1 MLSHRYTQAVDYARE
16 AHGSQVRKGTALP
29 YIHHPLA
36 VSSLVLEYGGDEDQ
50 AIAALLHDVVE
61 DCGAFHEEQ
70 IRRQFGQRVAYIVM
84 ACTDGTRESK
94 AAATTPEL
102 RRADW
107 ERRKHGYLAALRDEH
122 DEVLLV
128 SGCDKL
134 HNARAIVADLRR
146 PDVGSAVFGRFTG
159 GREGTLWYYG
169 ELARIFG
176 ARGQP
181 MAPALAD
188 AVAAMGSEPATSG

>member
-16 AHGSQVRKGTALP
+16 AHGSQVRKGTAVP

-36 VSSLVLEYGGDEDQ
+36 VSSLVLEHGGDEDQ

-61 DCGAFHEEQ
+61 DCGAFHEAQ
-70 IRRQFGQRVAYIVM
+70 IHRQFGPRVARIVM

-107 ERRKHGYLAALRDEH
+107 QRRKHDYLAALRDEPG
-122 DEVLLV
+122 EVLLV

-134 HNARAIVADLRR
+134 HNAQSIVADLRR
-146 PDVGSAVFGRFTG
+146 PGVGPAVFGRFTG

-169 ELARIFG
+169 ELARILD
-176 ARGQP
+176 ARDQP
-181 MAPALAD
+181 MAPALTE
-188 AVAAMGSEPATSG
+188 AVAAMRGQPTLPG

>member
-16 AHGSQVRKGTALP
+16 AHGSQVRKGSALP

-70 IRRQFGQRVAYIVM
+70 IRRQFGPRVARMVM

-102 RRADW
+102 KRADW
-107 ERRKHGYLAALRDEH
+107 QHRKHAYLAALRDEP

-134 HNARAIVADLRR
+134 HNARAIAADLRR
-146 PDVGSAVFGRFTG
+146 PDVGASVFARFTG

-169 ELARIFG
+169 ELARIFS
-176 ARGQP
+176 ARSQP
-181 MAPALAD
+181 MAPALTE
-188 AVAAMGSEPATSG
+188 AVAAMGGERIAHG